1 MEDEEFDAFVGV
13 DWGEEEY
20 EVCVLDGR
28 EEVLARNRIAH
39 SGEAI
44 GGLADWLAK
53 TAKCAPDRIAVAIE
67 IKRGALVTEL
77 MERSC
82 AVFFCNPKQS
92 NRFRDRH
99 SLSGKKDDRLDAFV
113 LADAVLKDRKK
124 LRRIEPSHPQVPV
137 LRELVKQH
145 HDLTTRA
152 VALGHQLR
160 AQFHRYFPQ
169 MLQLPGPVDAAWKLD
184 LWEKA
189 PTPEKAA
196 RLRRTTVEKIL
207 SRRRIRK
214 VTAEQVVE
222 TLRQPKL
229 KVAPGVTEA
238 AVIGIRVLLP
248 QITLVREQRSHVDRE
263 MDRALETF
271 GEEEQGEKNEQRDV
285 EILRQ
290 LPGAGR
296 LVVATL
302 LAEAHAELLARDY
315 QELRKLSG
323 VAPVTIGTGKQCARK
338 KRTSRQRKHKPKVRR
353 RLARN
358 ARLSQ
363 AMHYWGAGAA
373 THDLYWRAR
382 LKDQLSRGQS
392 MGTACRNLAN
402 SLLRTACACL
412 RDGVSYDPSKKSH
425 AALAA

>member
-20 EVCVLDGR
+20 EVCVLDRRG
-28 EEVLARNRIAH
+28 EVLKRNRIAH

-53 TAKCAPDRIAVAIE
+53 TARCAPDRIAVAIE

-92 NRFRDRH
+92 DRFRDRH

-113 LADAVLKDRKK
+113 LADAVLKDRKI
-124 LRRIEPSHPQVPV
+124 LRRIERSHPQLPV

-169 MLQLPGPVDAAWKLD
+169 MLQLPGAVDAAWKLD

-196 RLRRTTVEKIL
+196 RLRRTTVEKVL
-207 SRRRIRK
+207 KRRRIRK
-214 VTAEQVVE
+214 VTAAQVVE

-229 KVAPGVTEA
+229 KVASGVTEA

-248 QITLVREQRSHVDRE
+248 QIILVREQRRQVDRE
-263 MDRALETF
+263 MERALETF
-271 GEEEQGEKNEQRDV
+271 DGDEQGKSSEQRDV

-302 LAEAHAELLARDY
+302 LAEAHTELRDRDY

-323 VAPVTIGTGKQCARK
+323 VAPVTVATGKQCTRK
-338 KRTSRQRKHKPKVRR
+338 KRPARHRKHKPKVRR

-358 ARLSQ
+358 AKLSQ
-363 AMHYWGAGAA
+363 AMHFWAAGAA
-373 THDLYWRAR
+373 THDPYWRAR
-382 LKDQLSRGQS
+382 LRDQLSRGHS
-392 MGTACRNLAN
+392 MGTACRNLAD

-412 RDGVSYDPSKKSH
+412 RDGTSYDPSKKSH